1 MPFREKNVLLQTN
14 CNKKTAMSEKEID
27 QYRLTDLEE
36 PTDEM
41 LAFIMHEVAE
51 EARRTNE
58 EALDRYFNEINEIYQ
73 QKYGKGYCS
82 VR

>member
-1 MPFREKNVLLQTN
+1 
-14 CNKKTAMSEKEID
+14 MSEKEID